1 MVAALLPGLPAH
13 AQRDPG
19 AGGVAHGLQAGVE
32 AVVVLQNADEEQLET
47 VMVLGASGPLGVG
60 GGRAVGRPRH
70 HGGSGRERTHPL
82 RGHEGQVAAHGEA
95 GEEEVDSQAAV
106 GEELS
111 AVSALQPRLQDRVNA
126 LPEAGKAPVDI
137 PVEDPHR
144 RPGAL
149 TVAEEG
155 QIEERVRRQVTRLGQ
170 GVGDRRILSVDELG
184 PGSCGD
190 CGAHPA
196 HGPTSLRGIAR
207 HLHDPVADGGESPA
221 HGDWPQHRGGN
232 PIRLKREGR
241 VKDHEPGGV
250 AAARGGTSTNHAV
263 RAHNVTSCL
272 MPAEPDDAKPGL
284 RDARRSSHVHA
295 VTWTLPIVG
304 HDRSPIPPAGRHPR
318 HVQQL

>member
-1 MVAALLPGLPAH
+1 M
-13 AQRDPG
+13 
-19 AGGVAHGLQAGVE
+19 
-32 AVVVLQNADEEQLET
+32 
-47 VMVLGASGPLGVG
+47 
-60 GGRAVGRPRH
+60 
-70 HGGSGRERTHPL
+70 
-82 RGHEGQVAAHGEA
+82 
-95 GEEEVDSQAAV
+95 DSQAAV
-106 GEELS
+106 GEELG

-149 TVAEEG
+149 TVAEED
-155 QIEERVRRQVTRLGQ
+155 QIEERVRRQERRIHEGVGRQVTRLGQ

-184 PGSCGD
+184 SGSCGD

-250 AAARGGTSTNHAV
+250 AAARGGASTNHAV
-263 RAHNVTSCL
+263 RAHNATSCL
-272 MPAEPDDAKPGL
+272 MPE
-284 RDARRSSHVHA
+284 ARRRETRSSGRPKIISRPRRDMDAAHRRSRPKSDSARWASSASRATA
-295 VTWTLPIVG
+295 VTHWTP
-304 HDRSPIPPAGRHPR
+304 
-318 HVQQL
+318 